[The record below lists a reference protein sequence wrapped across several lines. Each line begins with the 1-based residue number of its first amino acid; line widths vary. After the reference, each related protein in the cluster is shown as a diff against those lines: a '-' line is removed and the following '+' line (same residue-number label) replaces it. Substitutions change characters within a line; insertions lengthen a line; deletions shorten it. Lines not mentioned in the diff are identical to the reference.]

1 MMATPQCARA
11 LVCVTLL
18 VATLHAPLV
27 SSQQHCWLWGAAW
40 VLWQP
45 AHEQQWVHTAAAHA
59 MPLPCAPR
67 ALPIDCHSSPPLRN
81 QRSLHPHILR
91 APSSATAGLRAL
103 AQTPRSGG
111 RARWNGARTGS
122 EDAGTGSDWHEGARD
137 AASKPGGHSLLPIF
151 DGLAQCAPQ
160 FVSVEA
166 QRLRVQRNVLV
177 GVAALLAVV
186 PLAVLLRGG
195 SAPHVRGLSRGGTGE
210 AVRIQQ
216 APAAQA
222 DGSDDSGAAEQLG
235 GDAGG
240 VEPAQQDQAEPEQAQ
255 PEQQQPEQPQR
266 EQEQPQ
272 PHQERPGA
280 APGELECARSGYC
293 SLGVSRTWV
302 GDAGTNEALREAME
316 AISYKKEVGRSGKED
331 GAVGGWACVPIPLC
345 AAVERRWSLCSITTS
360 WGWSWW

>member
-1 MMATPQCARA
+1 M
-11 LVCVTLL
+11 
-18 VATLHAPLV
+18 
-27 SSQQHCWLWGAAW
+27 GA
-40 VLWQP
+40 
-45 AHEQQWVHTAAAHA
+45 HRRRSRHAAAVRTTCS
-59 MPLPCAPR
+59 PNR
-67 ALPIDCHSSPPLRN
+67 FRSSPPLRN

-186 PLAVLLRGG
+186 LLAALLDGG
-195 SAPHVRGLSRGGTGE
+195 HLGRVHSLVRWGGGDGAVHV
-210 AVRIQQ
+210 QQ

-222 DGSDDSGAAEQLG
+222 DGSGDSGAAEQLG

-240 VEPAQQDQAEPEQAQ
+240 VVPAQQDQAEPEQAQ

-316 AISYKKEVGRSGKED
+316 AISYKKEVGRLGKED
-331 GAVGGWACVPIPLC
+331 GAVGGWACVPISLR
-345 AAVERRWSLCSITTS
+345 AAVERRWSRYSLTTS

>member
-1 MMATPQCARA
+1 M
-11 LVCVTLL
+11 
-18 VATLHAPLV
+18 
-27 SSQQHCWLWGAAW
+27 GA
-40 VLWQP
+40 
-45 AHEQQWVHTAAAHA
+45 HRRRSRHAAAVRTTCS
-59 MPLPCAPR
+59 PNR
-67 ALPIDCHSSPPLRN
+67 FRSSPPLRN

-331 GAVGGWACVPIPLC
+331 GAVDGWAFVPIPLR
-345 AAVERRWSLCSITTS
+345 AAVERRWSRYSLTTS